1 MNNNKTTTSERLKC
15 LFLIKG
21 NKAYVNLAFYA
32 IDYLKQCS
40 FLRAWMNR
48 KGMMVEFELT
58 TSPEKVE
65 SVLLAIGMQ
74 RGLFNEENQQFLAT
88 YQAAP
93 MQYESKLDIT

>member
-1 MNNNKTTTSERLKC
+1 MNKTTTSERLKC

-32 IDYLKQCS
+32 LDYLKYHS

-58 TSPEKVE
+58 TSPEQVE
-65 SVLLAIGMQ
+65 TVLLTLGMQ
-74 RGLFNEENQQFLAT
+74 RGLFNEENIQFLST

-93 MQYESKLDIT
+93 THKEVVLDI

>member
-1 MNNNKTTTSERLKC
+1 
-15 LFLIKG
+15 
-21 NKAYVNLAFYA
+21 
-32 IDYLKQCS
+32 
-40 FLRAWMNR
+40 MNR

-65 SVLLAIGMQ
+65 NVLLAIGMQ